1 MARPKNL
8 DKMSLEALV
17 GLRESIAAAISQRAA
32 ELKGQLSRLSDVNR
46 NVTRGHLRDAATT
59 DGQRRVAQDGRG
71 SALKG
76 RKVEPKYRSKKDPTL
91 TWAGRGATPRWLREE
106 MKAGKLNKEAFL
118 IERA

>member
-1 MARPKNL
+1 MAGPKNL

-17 GLRESIAAAISQRAA
+17 ELRESVAAAISQRAA
-32 ELKGQLSRLSDVNR
+32 ELKDQLSRLTDISR
-46 NVTRGHLRDAATT
+46 NVSGGHLRDAGAT
-59 DGQRRVAQDGRG
+59 DGQRSVTQDGRG

-76 RKVEPKYRSKKDPTL
+76 RKIEPKYRSKKDPTL